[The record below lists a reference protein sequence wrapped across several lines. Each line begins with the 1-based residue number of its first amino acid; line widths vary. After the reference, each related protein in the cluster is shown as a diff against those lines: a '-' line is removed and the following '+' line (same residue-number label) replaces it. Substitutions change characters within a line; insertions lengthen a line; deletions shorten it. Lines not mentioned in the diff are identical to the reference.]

1 MSVLIGSW
9 EFEGPFK
16 ETHKLKAEAG
26 IVALLTRN
34 KGELELVEL
43 DESDSVSDFVCRR
56 IKGSTNPA
64 ISAAAVYYCSD
75 LNTTLRQGLVD
86 ELMKEFGDDSPECAA
101 S

>member
-16 ETHKLKAEAG
+16 EMHKLKAEPG
-26 IVALLTRN
+26 IVALLARN

-43 DESDSVSDFVCRR
+43 DESDSVSEFVGRR
-56 IKGSTNPA
+56 IKGTTHPSIT
-64 ISAAAVYYCSD
+64 AAAVYYCSD

-86 ELMKEFGDDSPECAA
+86 ELMKEFDDDGPECAA